1 MSSITRNLLTS
12 LLSAALLMLAP
23 HATAEMKLSDFK
35 VESYKKIVTRYQDSS
50 FLMVLWSVD
59 CPPCIE
65 ELPTLGKFHQLYPK
79 ANLIMVS
86 TDDEYHKDEIQQLMH
101 KHGLDDINQW
111 VFSGVP
117 LQAMR
122 YAIDP
127 TWYGELPRSYFH
139 HKQHKRQ
146 AKSGRLG
153 EDVLSTWIELVNS
166 RTAGL

>member
-1 MSSITRNLLTS
+1 MKRNRLPYLLG
-12 LLSAALLMLAP
+12 AALLMLSP
-23 HATAEMKLSDFK
+23 LATGQMNLSDFK
-35 VESYKKIVTRYQDSS
+35 VESYKEIVAGYQNAS

-65 ELPTLGKFHQLYPK
+65 ELPALGKFHQLHPE
-79 ANLIMVS
+79 ANLVMVS
-86 TDDEYHKDEIQQLMH
+86 TDGENHKDDIEQLMRE
-101 KHGLDDINQW
+101 HGLDDIQQW
-111 VFSGVP
+111 VFSSAP

-127 TWYGELPRSYFH
+127 AWYGELPRSYFH

-146 AKSGRLG
+146 VKSGRL
-153 EDVLSTWIELVNS
+153 DKVVLSAWIELVNS

>member
-1 MSSITRNLLTS
+1 MKRDLLPY
-12 LLSAALLMLAP
+12 LLCVALLMLAP
-23 HATAEMKLSDFK
+23 LAAAEMKLSDFK
-35 VESYKKIVTRYQDSS
+35 VESYKKIVARYQGSS

-65 ELPTLGKFHQLYPK
+65 ELSILGKFHQLHPE
-79 ANLIMVS
+79 ANLVMIS
-86 TDDEYHKDEIQQLMH
+86 TDDKYHKNDIQQLMH
-101 KHGLDDINQW
+101 EHSLDDIQQW

-117 LQAMR
+117 LQAIR

-146 AKSGRLG
+146 VKSGRLG
-153 EDVLSTWIELVNS
+153 EDILFAWIEQVNS
-166 RTAGL
+166 GTAGL